1 MKIYLKSDT
10 IQQMKNTPAKKIKY
24 LIITYGCQMNMSD
37 SERIAALLESLNCEK
52 TVEPKA
58 ADLIVF
64 NTCSV
69 RQTAED
75 RVFGQN
81 KILKKLKE
89 KNKQLKVVLTGC
101 MTHYPE
107 KTLRQR
113 LPLVD
118 IFLDIKD
125 LPRLPKL
132 LGLKTAFRA
141 KDYFS
146 IAPKQSDFRALI
158 PISTGC
164 DNFCS
169 YCVVPRSRGRE
180 YSRPAKEI
188 LREAKTAL
196 LRPAKRGYGR
206 TSAKNGAKEIW
217 LLGQNVNSYGL
228 SEKTFWG
235 NKTRKKEKPKI
246 QKGRLTFADLLRE
259 INKIEGDFWIRFTS
273 PHPKD
278 FSDDLI
284 AAMKECEKFP
294 KYVNLPVQSGDD
306 KILKKMNRNYT
317 ASHYEKLVNKLRKAM
332 PEIAISTDTIVGFP
346 GETKKQFKNTIKLYK
361 KLKFDMAFIAKY
373 SPRPGTASAL
383 AFKDDVPPAEK
394 TRRFKAL
401 TDILRKT
408 SFENNKKHFGK
419 IERVLIEEKNRG
431 RFFGRNAAYK
441 LVEIIGK
448 RTDAPKIGEF
458 VNVKI
463 TKAKEWALEGVP
475 LRGTTP
481 HKK

>member
-1 MKIYLKSDT
+1 MKKL
-10 IQQMKNTPAKKIKY
+10 KY
-24 LIITYGCQMNMSD
+24 LIITYGCQMNLSD

-58 ADLIVF
+58 ADLIIF

-89 KNKQLKVVLTGC
+89 KNKNLKVVLTGC

-180 YSRPAKEI
+180 YSRPVKDI
-188 LREAKTAL
+188 IREAKA
-196 LRPAKRGYGR
+196 AV
-206 TSAKNGAKEIW
+206 KNGAKEIW

-284 AAMKECEKFP
+284 ATMKECEKFP
-294 KYVNLPVQSGDD
+294 KYVNLPVQSGDNE
-306 KILKKMNRNYT
+306 ILKKMNRTY
-317 ASHYEKLVNKLRKAM
+317 SVKHYENLVKKLKKAM
-332 PEIAISTDTIVGFP
+332 PEISISTDTIVGFP
-346 GETKKQFKNTIKLYK
+346 NETKKQFQNTIKLYK

-394 TRRFKAL
+394 NRRFKAL
-401 TDILRKT
+401 TDELRKT

-441 LVEIIGK
+441 LIEIAGK
-448 RTDAPKIGEF
+448 RADAPKIGEF

-463 TKAKEWALEGVP
+463 IKAKEWALEGM
-475 LRGTTP
+475 LINF
-481 HKK
+481 

>member
-1 MKIYLKSDT
+1 M
-10 IQQMKNTPAKKIKY
+10 QNTKY
-24 LIITYGCQMNMSD
+24 LIITYGCQMNLSD

-52 TVEPKA
+52 TVEPRT

-89 KNKQLKVVLTGC
+89 KNKNLKVVLTGC

-118 IFLDIKD
+118 IFLDITN

-158 PISTGC
+158 PVSTGC
-164 DNFCS
+164 NNFCS

-180 YSRPAKEI
+180 YSRPAEEI
-188 LREAKTAL
+188 IREAKTA
-196 LRPAKRGYGR
+196 
-206 TSAKNGAKEIW
+206 AKNGAKEIW

-228 SEKTFWG
+228 SEKTVWE
-235 NKTRKKEKPKI
+235 NKTRQNKKPKI

-284 AAMKECEKFP
+284 AAMEECEKFP

-306 KILKKMNRNYT
+306 KVLKKMNRNYT
-317 ASHYEKLVNKLRKAM
+317 AAHYEKLVKKLRKAM
-332 PEIAISTDTIVGFP
+332 PDIAISTDTIVGFP
-346 GETKKQFKNTIKLYK
+346 GETKKQSQNTVKLYK

-373 SPRPGTASAL
+373 SPRPGTASTL
-383 AFKDDVPPAEK
+383 SFKDDVPPKEK
-394 TRRFKAL
+394 DRRFKAL
-401 TDILRKT
+401 TDELRKT
-408 SFENNKKHFGK
+408 SFENNKKHRDK
-419 IERVLIEEKNRG
+419 IERVLVEEKNKG
-431 RFFGRNAAYK
+431 RFFGRNGAYK
-441 LVEIIGK
+441 LVEIAGK
-448 RTDAPKIGEF
+448 RTNTPKIGEF

-463 TKAKEWALEGVP
+463 TKAKEWVVKGIL
-475 LRGTTP
+475 L
-481 HKK
+481 

>member
-1 MKIYLKSDT
+1 MRKS
-10 IQQMKNTPAKKIKY
+10 KY
-24 LIITYGCQMNMSD
+24 LIITYGCQMNLSD
-37 SERIAALLESLNCEK
+37 SERIAALLESLDCEK

-89 KNKQLKVVLTGC
+89 KNKNLKVVLTGC
-101 MTHYPE
+101 MTHYPR
-107 KTLRQR
+107 KILRQR

-118 IFLDIKD
+118 VFLDIKD

-132 LGLKTAFRA
+132 LGLKASFRA

-146 IAPKQSDFRALI
+146 IAPKQENFRALI

-164 DNFCS
+164 NNFCS
-169 YCVVPRSRGRE
+169 YCVVPFSRGRE

-188 LREAKTAL
+188 IAEAKTAV
-196 LRPAKRGYGR
+196 
-206 TSAKNGAKEIW
+206 KNGAKEIW

-228 SEKTFWG
+228 SEKTVWE
-235 NKTRKKEKPKI
+235 NKTRRNQKPKI
-246 QKGRLTFADLLRE
+246 QKGRMTFANLLRE
-259 INKIEGDFWIRFTS
+259 INEIPGDFWIRFTS

-278 FSDDLI
+278 FSDGLI

-317 ASHYEKLVNKLRKAM
+317 VSHYEKLVKKLRTAM
-332 PEIAISTDTIVGFP
+332 PEIAVSTDTIVGFP
-346 GETKKQFKNTIKLYK
+346 GETKKQFQNTAKLYK

-373 SPRPGTASAL
+373 SPRPGTASAA
-383 AFKDDVPPAEK
+383 AFKDDVSPAEK
-394 TRRFKAL
+394 NRRFRAL
-401 TDILRKT
+401 TDELRKT
-408 SFENNKKHFGK
+408 SFENNKKHSGK
-419 IERVLIEEKNRG
+419 IERVLVEEKKQN

-441 LVEIIGK
+441 LVEITGG
-448 RTDAPKIGEF
+448 RPDAPKIGEF
-458 VNVKI
+458 IDVKI
-463 TKAKEWALEGVP
+463 TKAKEWALEGEV
-475 LRGTTP
+475 L
-481 HKK
+481 